1 MTPTARLQAA
11 IDILDGLMSSRAP
24 ADKALKTWGAGH
36 RFAGSGDRRAIAERV
51 YACLRQGAPARGGRL
66 MVAVSL
72 MQDDGL
78 ELEGVQALFSGISYG
93 PAPLTTDEL
102 AALDAA
108 NDASPQ
114 LPDFLSSELGR
125 SFGKDWQVET
135 RALLQ
140 SRAPLDIRVNLL
152 SAFPVAVQ
160 AALADLSIKA
170 EPTPFASA
178 GLRLAIGDD
187 IQALDIFKE
196 GAFEIQDEGSQIM
209 AALCNVQPG
218 QTVIDYCAGGG
229 GKTLAL
235 AASLKGGRMVSFD
248 IDDRRLAAI
257 EPRLKRAGV
266 EADLRKIGAK
276 GDPVEDLKS
285 AADRV
290 LVDAPCSG
298 SGTWRRHPEGAAR
311 LTADDLRRLSALQ
324 LRILA
329 DAGAFVKPGGVLA
342 YVTCSVLAAENG
354 NVVARFAAK
363 NPQFQPLSIA
373 DVAATCPGLTAA
385 GRERISTLARGH
397 QLQLSPRRTGTD
409 GFYLALFERRP

>member
-1 MTPTARLQAA
+1 VTPTARLQAA
-11 IDILDGLMSSRAP
+11 IEILDQLMASRAP

-36 RFAGSGDRRAIAERV
+36 RFAGSGDRRAIGERV
-51 YACLRQGAPARGGRL
+51 YACLRQGAPTRGGRI
-66 MVAVSL
+66 MAAVSL
-72 MQDDGL
+72 IEDDGL
-78 ELEGVQALFSGISYG
+78 ELEAVQALFSGTAYG
-93 PAPLTTDEL
+93 PPALSEEEL
-102 AALDAA
+102 ATIATA
-108 NDASPQ
+108 NDAATQ
-114 LPDFLSSELGR
+114 LPDFLASELGR
-125 SFGKDWQVET
+125 SFGKDWQAET
-135 RALLQ
+135 KSLLQ
-140 SRAPLDIRVNLL
+140 SRAPLDIRVNL
-152 SAFPVAVQ
+152 AATFPVAVQ
-160 AALADLSIKA
+160 AALADIGVKA
-170 EPTPFASA
+170 EPGPLATAA
-178 GLRLAIGDD
+178 LRLAVGPD

-235 AASLKGGRMVSFD
+235 AAALKGGRMIAFD

-266 EADLRKIGAK
+266 VADLRKIGAK
-276 GDPVEDLKS
+276 GDPVEDLKG

-311 LTADDLRRLSALQ
+311 LSADDLRRLSALQ

-342 YVTCSVLAAENG
+342 YVTCSVLAAENA

-363 NPQFQPLSIA
+363 NPQFQPLSVA
-373 DVAATCPGLTAA
+373 DVAATCPGLTPL
-385 GRERISTLARGH
+385 GRERVASLARGH

-409 GFYLALFERRP
+409 GFFIALFERRP